1 MRVATLALL
10 LFASDGLA
18 QVRYARRV
26 VRFHDRPS
34 TVHALTVDLCDPRVS
49 LRVTSPAEGPAQ
61 VSQWARRVGAF
72 AAINGDYFDPQT
84 LAPLGVAR
92 GAGVSWPTPPRAHR
106 DALLAV
112 DARGA
117 VSVLDAVDDLAAVPA
132 AQREVL
138 ALREQVLRDG
148 VVRESEAIRGHD
160 ARHPRTGLGL
170 SADRRTLYLVVVEG
184 RSERDSGVTARQ
196 LGEVLR
202 GLGARDGFKLDGGG
216 SSTLFVRGRGVM
228 NRPSDGR
235 ERVVAT
241 HLGVLVG
248 GSRGPSRCR

>member
-1 MRVATLALL
+1 MRALPLALL
-10 LFASDGLA
+10 LFATEGAA

-34 TVHALTVDLCDPRVS
+34 TVHALTVSLCDARVS
-49 LRVTSPAEGPAQ
+49 LRVTSPAEGPAR

-72 AAINGDYFDPQT
+72 AAINGDYFDPRT
-84 LAPLGVAR
+84 LTPLGVAR
-92 GAGVSWPTPPRAHR
+92 GDGASWPVRASEHR

-117 VSVLDAVDDLAAVPA
+117 VSVLAAVDDITAVPEGF
-132 AQREVL
+132 REVL
-138 ALREQVLRDG
+138 ALREQVLRGG
-148 VVRESEAIRGHD
+148 VVHESAAITGHD
-160 ARHPRTGLGL
+160 ARHPRTALGL
-170 SADRRTLYLVVVEG
+170 SEDRRTLFLVVVEG

-202 GLGARDGFKLDGGG
+202 GIGAHDGYKLDGGG
-216 SSTLFVRGRGVM
+216 SSTLFLRGRGVV

-241 HLGVLVG
+241 HLGVRVG
-248 GSRGPSRCR
+248 GARGPSRCR